1 MAISIDELR
10 INDIVLSPKNDTI
23 RRCMVKAIHNDSV
36 SVEILNMQTGKMECE
51 ELDCS
56 ELEPVYL
63 MESTLYAFGFRKTSA
78 IGYSALYNPSNTS
91 QLLTATIPSMNFTL
105 TRGTTS
111 TRRLTISVAKT
122 TANITTSLS
131 QRTLRNSSAISTGTT
146 YIITPTFL
154 NDRKTTD
161 YNKGKIGVAI
171 GQTVMALNH
180 QSYMADDAKTIIDGI
195 ITGNTRTGTIP
206 KNTTDLWTIEY

>member
-63 MESTLYAFGFRKTSA
+63 MESTLYAFGFRKTENIYYGSPTNICYILKREENCDIIA
-78 IGYSALYNPSNTS
+78 IKTNQWHLLIHSN
-91 QLLTATIPSMNFTL
+91 
-105 TRGTTS
+105 
-111 TRRLTISVAKT
+111 
-122 TANITTSLS
+122 
-131 QRTLRNSSAISTGTT
+131 NSSLLDKHELYLHTLQN
-146 YIITPTFL
+146 FL
-154 NDRKTTD
+154 SHDEEIAD
-161 YNKGKIGVAI
+161 EVSYNKFVEL
-171 GQTVMALNH
+171 TNPYCVLPFE
-180 QSYMADDAKTIIDGI
+180 
-195 ITGNTRTGTIP
+195 P
-206 KNTTDLWTIEY
+206 KEK